1 MYPMGKFFLFTNIRS
16 YAIISPEGGDT
27 MQTVREQ
34 ILWYISRIR
43 DERAL
48 KRILAFVARLFLAG
62 GGRGG

>member
-1 MYPMGKFFLFTNIRS
+1 
-16 YAIISPEGGDT
+16 
-27 MQTVREQ
+27 MQTIREQ
-34 ILWYISRIR
+34 IEWYISRIT

>member
-1 MYPMGKFFLFTNIRS
+1 
-16 YAIISPEGGDT
+16 
-27 MQTVREQ
+27 MQTIKEQ

-48 KRILAFVARLFLAG
+48 KRILAFVARLFLTG